1 MSSDLHLPP
10 ARPAYGPAS
19 TRLLLVML
27 TVGYAWLF
35 PWSEQIN
42 NPNEMV
48 RVYMSRAIAETG
60 SYAIG
65 RREVGPDG
73 QVRDRGLV
81 YDQWGY
87 VNDKALTCDDPKA
100 ERPNCNGLLYAG
112 KAPGLSQIG
121 AVPLWLQLRA
131 WSLLGQGAPSKA
143 AMVWWLRLWCA
154 VLPSIAGLYWLAR
167 YLPRRLNQPQIGWAA
182 VLAAAFGSLSLT
194 YGQMFAG
201 HQLSGLALLLGFAA
215 VQRAG
220 STGNGGWLAVAGLG
234 IAAAPWIEFP
244 AGPAAILLL
253 GWTVA
258 RRHSLRDLGWLALGA
273 AAPVLLLA
281 HFNWRS
287 FGAPW
292 KLPYGVLENPDFVRD
307 IAPGVFGL
315 HLPNAEK
322 MAGSLLSPF
331 TGLYFWAPWVAL
343 AWLGL
348 VAVRRHRHELPGE
361 AAAGQFWFSRRA
373 EALVAWSVVA
383 YFVFFQCSHSLWRG
397 GWVLGPRYITA
408 LVPFAAIA
416 VAHGLD
422 ALRGWPSR
430 IGQGLLAISGAVAI
444 AVTGAATAVS
454 QGFPF
459 EVYNPLREVVGPLLS
474 HGWVWSSPL
483 YWLGVPIAV
492 AAVPWFAVL
501 LLAIIWHIWSLTAPA
516 GSSGGRNRR
525 AALTAGGM
533 LLAAAW
539 VASLWAI
546 PPQRNEASLAETN
559 TFLTRTWWPS
569 APKGAQPLE
578 PPAAAPAQK

>member
-1 MSSDLHLPP
+1 MPSDPHQPP
-10 ARPAYGPAS
+10 DRPAFGPVHS
-19 TRLLLVML
+19 RILLGMLVI
-27 TVGYAWLF
+27 GYAWLF

-48 RVYMSRAIAETG
+48 RVYMSRAIVETG

-65 RREVGPDG
+65 RREVAADG

-81 YDQWGY
+81 YEQWGY
-87 VNDKALTCDDPKA
+87 VNDKAMTCDDAKA
-100 ERPNCNGLLYAG
+100 ERPACNGLLYAG
-112 KAPGLSQIG
+112 KAPGLSQLG
-121 AVPLWLQLRA
+121 AMPLWVQIKTWA
-131 WSLLGQGAPSKA
+131 LLGLGAPSKA
-143 AMVWWLRLWCA
+143 AIVWWLRLWLA
-154 VLPSIAGLYWLAR
+154 VLPSIAGLYWLAL
-167 YLPRRLNQPQIGWAA
+167 YLPRRLQRPQLGWSA

-220 STGNGGWLAVAGLG
+220 PVGGSGWLALAGFG

-244 AGPAAILLL
+244 AGPAAIVLLA
-253 GWTVA
+253 WTLL
-258 RRHSLRDLGWLALGA
+258 RRHQVRDLACLAAGGA
-273 AAPVLLLA
+273 IPVLLLA
-281 HFNWRS
+281 HFNWRA

-292 KLPYGVLENPDFVRD
+292 KLPYGFLENPDFVRD

-322 MAGSLLSPF
+322 LIGSLVSPF

-348 VAVRRHRHELPGE
+348 IGVRRSRGELSP
-361 AAAGQFWFSRRA
+361 AGSQPEFWFSRRA
-373 EALVAWSVVA
+373 EALLAWAVVA

-416 VAHGLD
+416 VAHGID

-430 IGQGLLAISGAVAI
+430 IAQAALAVSTAVAI
-444 AVTGAATAVS
+444 AVTGVGTAVS

-483 YWLGVPIAV
+483 YWVGVPIGL
-492 AAVPWFAVL
+492 AAGPWFATLATAILWQVWVL
-501 LLAIIWHIWSLTAPA
+501 SASDLPQSGLSRRLAKSAAMLLV
-516 GSSGGRNRR
+516 
-525 AALTAGGM
+525 AAL
-533 LLAAAW
+533 W
-539 VASLWAI
+539 VAGLWSI
-546 PPQRNEASLAETN
+546 PPRRSPASLAETIS
-559 TFLTRTWWPS
+559 FLSQTWWPA
-569 APKGAQPLE
+569 APKGARPLAP
-578 PPAAAPAQK
+578 PPASAAPK